1 MIAYKWGITG
11 IMREKNKEKT
21 GKKQKRKEHQ
31 RLA

>member
-21 GKKQKRKEHQ
+21 GKKQKGKSIKD
-31 RLA
+31 